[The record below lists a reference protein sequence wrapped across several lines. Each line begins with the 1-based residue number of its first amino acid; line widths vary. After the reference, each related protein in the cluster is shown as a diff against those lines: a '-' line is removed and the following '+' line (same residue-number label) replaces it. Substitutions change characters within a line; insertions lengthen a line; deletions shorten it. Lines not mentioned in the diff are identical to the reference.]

1 MWWPSP
7 RYAALPL
14 YSICSLPAAEPEY
27 RATSCRDR
35 YRFHVSGLSR
45 NGNSR
50 CQNRC
55 SYEGRT
61 YSNTEA
67 NTNPHADPDAEANC
81 GTDTRSNANPDAEA
95 NPASCSEANATA
107 CAKRGKW
114 ESLGLY
120 V

>member
-1 MWWPSP
+1 
-7 RYAALPL
+7 L
-14 YSICSLPAAEPEY
+14 YSICGLPAEEPEY
-27 RATSCRDR
+27 RATSCLDR

-45 NGNSR
+45 NGNSS

-55 SYEGRT
+55 SYEGRA

-67 NTNPHADPDAEANC
+67 NVDPNTEANC
-81 GTDTRSNANPDAEA
+81 GTDTRSNANPDAKA

-114 ESLGLY
+114 EPLGLY